1 MNAMMPLETQAVFAD
16 QFGRQKRKLRI
27 SVTDRCNFKCVYCM
41 PEHPE
46 WVKKQDL
53 LSFEEL
59 YQFCHFMVQQGIEHI
74 RITGG
79 EPLMRQGVV
88 HFIEQLQQ
96 FKKIGLKRISM
107 TTNAHYLKKY
117 AEALKNAGLDDLNIS
132 LDSLDAKQFKQL
144 TQKELAPVLAGI
156 SAAQEVGLPIK
167 INTVL
172 MKGLNDDQ
180 ILPLAKWSIQQ
191 DIVLRFIEFM
201 PLDGDQKWS
210 VADVVSEQQILATL
224 ATEFDVQIQVQPSAK
239 YRANPARQYLINNHL
254 GVSHFIK
261 KHSIG
266 IISTISHSFC
276 GDCDRIRLTAQGELY
291 NCLFAPKGLA
301 LKTEIKAL
309 LSASRQFALSTVEK
323 MPESTSENL
332 ALLQKIG
339 AYIWK
344 KEQGFDA
351 IHARTKQQA
360 SRKISM
366 HMLGG

>member
-1 MNAMMPLETQAVFAD
+1 MSFDTHSVFKD
-16 QFGRQKRKLRI
+16 QFGRHKRKLRI

-46 WVKKQDL
+46 WVKKHNL

-59 YQFCHFMVQQGIEHI
+59 YGFCDFMVQQGIEHI

-88 HFIEQLQQ
+88 HFIAQLQQ
-96 FKKIGLKRISM
+96 LRKDGLKRISM

-117 AEALKNAGLDDLNIS
+117 AEPLKKAGLDDLNIS
-132 LDSLDAKQFKQL
+132 LDSLENEQFKRL
-144 TQKELAPVLAGI
+144 TQKDLAPVLAGI
-156 SAAQEVGLPIK
+156 QAAQSVGLPIK

-172 MKGLNDDQ
+172 MKGINDDQ
-180 ILPLAKWSIQQ
+180 IIPLAQWSIQQ
-191 DIVLRFIEFM
+191 NIMVRFIEFM

-210 VADVVSEQQILATL
+210 VEHVVSEQQILNVL
-224 ATEFDVQIQVQPSAK
+224 ATAFDLKMHQTAEAT
-239 YRANPARQYLINNHL
+239 ANPAREYFIDDHL
-254 GVSHFIK
+254 
-261 KHSIG
+261 IG

-276 GDCDRIRLTAQGELY
+276 SDCDRIRLTAQGELY
-291 NCLFAPKGLA
+291 NCLFAPQGLA
-301 LKTEIKAL
+301 LKDEIKAL
-309 LSASRQFALSTVEK
+309 V
-323 MPESTSENL
+323 STSAFIPQND
-332 ALLQKIG
+332 LLTLDLRQKIA

-344 KEQGFDA
+344 KEQGYDA
-351 IHARTKQQA
+351 IRARTKQQA

>member
-1 MNAMMPLETQAVFAD
+1 MMKHDISTNSPILQD
-16 QFGRQKRKLRI
+16 QYGRIKRKLRI
-27 SVTDRCNFKCVYCM
+27 SVTDRCNFKCTYCM

-46 WVKKQDL
+46 WVKKHDL

-96 FKKIGLKRISM
+96 LKKIGLKRISM

-132 LDSLDAKQFKQL
+132 LDSLDAEQFKQL

-172 MKGLNDDQ
+172 MKGMNDDQ

-224 ATEFDVQIQVQPSAK
+224 ATEFDIQIQVQPSDK
-239 YRANPARQYLINNHL
+239 FRANPARQYLINSHL
-254 GVSHFIK
+254 TK
-261 KHSIG
+261 KHTIG

-309 LSASRQFALSTVEK
+309 LLASRQVALSTVEK
-323 MPESTSENL
+323 MPEKNPDKL
-332 ALLQKIG
+332 ALLQKVG

-344 KEQGFDA
+344 KEQGYDV
-351 IHARTKQQA
+351 IQARTVQQT